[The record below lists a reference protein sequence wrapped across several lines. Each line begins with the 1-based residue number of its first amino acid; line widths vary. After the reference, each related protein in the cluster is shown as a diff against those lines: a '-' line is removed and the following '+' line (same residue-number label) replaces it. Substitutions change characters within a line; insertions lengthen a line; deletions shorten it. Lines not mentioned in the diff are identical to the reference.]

1 MLDFCGGLFK
11 FLSKKYKKSMKKYQK
26 YRKIETK
33 NKKQV
38 HKKNKARK
46 KRLIQK
52 IKIFFIYVV
61 FLMFINKQIKKGENQ
76 LFIALTSFTHA
87 VCSFNLV
94 YSGRI
99 IEK

>member
-1 MLDFCGGLFK
+1 M
-11 FLSKKYKKSMKKYQK
+11 
-26 YRKIETK
+26 
-33 NKKQV
+33 QV
-38 HKKNKARK
+38 HKKNKAE

-61 FLMFINKQIKKGENQ
+61 FLIYFFYIIFINKQIKKEKNQ
-76 LFIALTSFTHA
+76 LCIALTSFTHA

>member
-1 MLDFCGGLFK
+1 MLFFLYLF
-11 FLSKKYKKSMKKYQK
+11 FY
-26 YRKIETK
+26 I
-33 NKKQV
+33 
-38 HKKNKARK
+38 
-46 KRLIQK
+46 I
-52 IKIFFIYVV
+52 I
-61 FLMFINKQIKKGENQ
+61 INKQIKKGKNQ